1 MINLSLL
8 TIISLVISGCVYRTP
23 PKMEYVYV
31 SVPLSH
37 DPRPQFPKVSGSELS
52 CLSTETKNTLITRD
66 TLMKNYMEQLEVII
80 DSTKRN

>member
-1 MINLSLL
+1 M
-8 TIISLVISGCVYRTP
+8 VISGCVYRTP

-31 SVPLSH
+31 SVPLTH
-37 DPRPQFPKVSGSELS
+37 EPRPQLPKVGADELS

-66 TLMKNYMEQLEVII
+66 TLMKNYMEQLEVTI